1 MSNYHYHKDH
11 MTSTPE
17 MYMRAVTSSQ
27 MAISNCSHHRHADT
41 IIAAGM
47 AVQQHRHRDL
57 ALRVWRLRTS
67 GEMRGARALA
77 EELAPMLMRMSAA
90 GRGRGARPT
99 VTRTQAK
106 ELAID
111 TLKWWCLQTC
121 PACHGRGHPVIPDTP
136 HLDTTRECHHCA
148 GTGTRPLRKCVKHPE
163 LAQKLVDRLNALSAL
178 VFSEMAR
185 KLARNMEGFGLP

>member
-1 MSNYHYHKDH
+1 MSTTEAYL
-11 MTSTPE
+11 
-17 MYMRAVTSSQ
+17 RAVTSTQ
-27 MAISNCSHHRHADT
+27 LTIDPERFTQADT
-41 IIAAGM
+41 LIAAGM
-47 AVQQHRHRDL
+47 CVSQHRHRDL

-148 GTGTRPLRKCVKHPE
+148 GTGIRPLRKCVKHPE

>member
-1 MSNYHYHKDH
+1 

-67 GEMRGARALA
+67 GEMQGARALA
-77 EELAPMLMRMSAA
+77 EELTPIVMRMSAA
-90 GRGRGARPT
+90 GRGRAPSIK
-99 VTRTQAK
+99 RTQAK
-106 ELAID
+106 DLVID
-111 TLKWWCLQTC
+111 TLKWWCFQTC

-136 HLDTTRECHHCA
+136 HLDTTRECHHCS
-148 GTGTRPLRKCVKHPE
+148 GTGIRPLRKCVKRHPE